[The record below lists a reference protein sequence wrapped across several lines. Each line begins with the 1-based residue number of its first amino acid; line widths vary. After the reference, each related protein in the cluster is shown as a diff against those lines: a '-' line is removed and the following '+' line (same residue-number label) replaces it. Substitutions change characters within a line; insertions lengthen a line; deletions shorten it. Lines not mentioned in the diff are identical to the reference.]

1 MHQRI
6 CLPVCPFT
14 VLRVR
19 WFLFLTLL
27 LLLGCSLIPPSP
39 TPTPVPTPTQLPSP
53 TPWPS
58 PTPRPTPR
66 PTLTPEPPDTGWQLL
81 ETGVELRQLNVET
94 GEVAERLTIVR
105 LDPAVVR
112 FRIHYDPLTPLPVTA
127 WAGVLQSPMVINGGY
142 FTPEY
147 KTAALLISG
156 GRVYGTPYGDF
167 AGMFAVTADEQV
179 SVRWLRHQPYNP
191 NEYLREGLQ
200 SFPVLIKPGIGM
212 GFPADADD
220 GRPAR
225 RTVVAQDSQGR
236 VLFIVAPHGYLS
248 LHELAQ
254 FLADSD
260 LDLHVALNL
269 DGGTST
275 GLWLKTRAG
284 TVEIASLTSVPSVI
298 SVDYR

>member
-1 MHQRI
+1 MHQHTN
-6 CLPVCPFT
+6 LPVCPLT
-14 VLRVR
+14 MLPVR
-19 WFLFLTLL
+19 RFLFLALL
-27 LLLGCSLIPPSP
+27 LLSGCSLIPPSP
-39 TPTPVPTPTQLPSP
+39 TPTPVPTPTRLPSP
-53 TPWPS
+53 TPWPA
-58 PTPRPTPR
+58 PTPHPTPQ
-66 PTLTPEPPDTGWQLL
+66 PTFTPEPPDTGWQLL
-81 ETGVELRQLNVET
+81 GLGGELRQLNVET
-94 GEVAERLTIVR
+94 GAVTERLTIVR

-112 FRIHYDPLTPLPVTA
+112 FRIHYDPQMPLPVRA
-127 WAGVLQSPMVINGGY
+127 WAGVLQSPLVVNGGY

-147 KTAALLISG
+147 ETVGLLISG
-156 GRVYGTPYGDF
+156 GQVWGTSYGDF

-179 SVRWLRHQPYNP
+179 SVRWLRDQPYDP
-191 NEYLREGLQ
+191 NEHLREALQ
-200 SFPVLIKPGIGM
+200 SFPVLVKPGIGM

-248 LHELAQ
+248 LYELAQ

-275 GLWLKTRAG
+275 GLWLKTEAG
-284 TVEIASLTSVPSVI
+284 TVEIASLASVPSVI